1 MVPDRDP
8 RGRREGSPT
17 TRVRSLEMIKAEGP
31 TPPPMR
37 LEDRQWAGLFLF
49 AGTVQFAIAMIIAEA
64 VDPTYSVAT
73 NYISDLGVRAGAPI
87 FNASI
92 ILLGIAILAASWFVF
107 RAFKDRILMI
117 VVLLAG
123 AGAVG
128 VGVFTENAPDG
139 LHSIVSFI
147 TFLFAALSAILAFRV
162 LRPPLS
168 YLSVLLGVG
177 SLLALGLYI
186 SKNYFDLGN
195 GGMERMIVY
204 PVLSMRIMASEGLN
218 PANMTTGCGRFP
230 APAPPHRGA
239 RLPDGRRWH
248 APRAS
253 LPPVP
258 DRQGSRSHRVHVHR
272 DPELHGRFVPQ
283 HGHRRRPEPRDGRPA
298 PRRIRP
304 WPLRAPLRRLPR
316 PGIESARTARDPH
329 GPQPRGA
336 VRVHPAGLGRGH
348 GPDRD
353 DPVPPRG
360 GMGLAPARNPNE
372 SRGGPLVA
380 NLIGE
385 IRTGRGRT
393 SSVAVPRSGR
403 RPI

>member
-17 TRVRSLEMIKAEGP
+17 ARVRSLEMIKAMG
-31 TPPPMR
+31 
-37 LEDRQWAGLFLF
+37 
-49 AGTVQFAIAMIIAEA
+49 
-64 VDPTYSVAT
+64 PTYSVST

-92 ILLGIAILAASWFVF
+92 ILLGIAILATSWFVF

-128 VGVFTENAPDG
+128 VGVFTEKAPDG

-204 PVLSMRIMASEGLN
+204 PVLAWGIGFGGYLLGMA
-218 PANMTTGCGRFP
+218 
-230 APAPPHRGA
+230 
-239 RLPDGRRWH
+239 
-248 APRAS
+248 
-253 LPPVP
+253 
-258 DRQGSRSHRVHVHR
+258 
-272 DPELHGRFVPQ
+272 HGN
-283 HGHRRRPEPRDGRPA
+283 ERPA
-298 PRRIRP
+298 
-304 WPLRAPLRRLPR
+304 A
-316 PGIESARTARDPH
+316 A
-329 GPQPRGA
+329 
-336 VRVHPAGLGRGH
+336 
-348 GPDRD
+348 
-353 DPVPPRG
+353 
-360 GMGLAPARNPNE
+360 
-372 SRGGPLVA
+372 
-380 NLIGE
+380 
-385 IRTGRGRT
+385 
-393 SSVAVPRSGR
+393 
-403 RPI
+403 

>member
-1 MVPDRDP
+1 
-8 RGRREGSPT
+8 
-17 TRVRSLEMIKAEGP
+17 MIKAEGP

-64 VDPTYSVAT
+64 VDPMYSVAT

-92 ILLGIAILAASWFVF
+92 ILLGIAILATSWFVF

-204 PVLSMRIMASEGLN
+204 PVLAWGIGFGGYLLGMA
-218 PANMTTGCGRFP
+218 
-230 APAPPHRGA
+230 
-239 RLPDGRRWH
+239 
-248 APRAS
+248 
-253 LPPVP
+253 
-258 DRQGSRSHRVHVHR
+258 
-272 DPELHGRFVPQ
+272 HGN
-283 HGHRRRPEPRDGRPA
+283 ERPA
-298 PRRIRP
+298 
-304 WPLRAPLRRLPR
+304 A
-316 PGIESARTARDPH
+316 A
-329 GPQPRGA
+329 
-336 VRVHPAGLGRGH
+336 
-348 GPDRD
+348 
-353 DPVPPRG
+353 
-360 GMGLAPARNPNE
+360 
-372 SRGGPLVA
+372 
-380 NLIGE
+380 
-385 IRTGRGRT
+385 
-393 SSVAVPRSGR
+393 
-403 RPI
+403 